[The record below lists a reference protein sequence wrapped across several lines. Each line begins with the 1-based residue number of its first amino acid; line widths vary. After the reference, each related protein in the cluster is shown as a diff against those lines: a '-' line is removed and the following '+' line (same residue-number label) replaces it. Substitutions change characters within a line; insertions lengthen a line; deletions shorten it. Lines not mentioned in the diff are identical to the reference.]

1 MKKILII
8 IFLFFQSLLNA
19 EEYVGSIILSDS
31 TIYTFELNLII
42 NKANITGYSLT
53 NYGTNSETKSSI
65 EGTFDKTKNEYEII
79 EKQIIYTKSKESI
92 KNFCHLRID
101 LSEKG
106 SYKSKRLEGEF
117 IGYYDN
123 NKKCA
128 EGKIILFKKEKLKKI
143 EKKINKRIKKGT
155 NNKSEHNNKK
165 ITLKKDDKLYIET
178 IKKYISIRVWD
189 PNLEDNDMILMKFND
204 DLILENYST
213 KNKPKKRRVKLS
225 KGRNTLLISAINEGD
240 NPPNTS
246 AIELKVDSQ
255 IYHLETKL
263 EIKNDIIIFID
274 RK

>member
-8 IFLFFQSLLNA
+8 IFLFFQSQLNA
-19 EEYVGSIILSDS
+19 EEYVGSVILSDS
-31 TIYTFELNLII
+31 TIYSFELNLII
-42 NKANITGYSLT
+42 NKENISGYSLT

-65 EGTFDKTKNEYEII
+65 EGTFDKTKNAYEII

-143 EKKINKRIKKGT
+143 EKKINKRIKKST

-165 ITLKKDDKLYIET
+165 ITLKKDDKFYIET
-178 IKKYISIRVWD
+178 SKKYVSIRVWD

-255 IYHLETKL
+255 IYHVETKL

>member
-8 IFLFFQSLLNA
+8 TFLFFQSQLNA

-42 NKANITGYSLT
+42 NKENITGYSIT
-53 NYGTNSETKSSI
+53 NYGTSSETKSSI
-65 EGTFDKTKNEYEII
+65 EGTFDKTKNKYEII
-79 EKQIIYTKSKESI
+79 EKQIIYTKSNESI

-128 EGKIILFKKEKLKKI
+128 EGKIILFKKEKLKR
-143 EKKINKRIKKGT
+143 INKRIQKSI
-155 NNKSEHNNKK
+155 NDKSEHNNKK
-165 ITLKKDDKLYIET
+165 ITLKKNDKFYIET
-178 IKKYISIRVWD
+178 SKKYVSIKVWD
-189 PNLEDNDMILMKFND
+189 PNQEDNDMILMKFND

-225 KGRNTLLISAINEGD
+225 KGRNTLVISAINEGT

-246 AIELKVDSQ
+246 AVEIKVENKVYQ
-255 IYHLETKL
+255 IQTDLEV
-263 EIKNDIIIFID
+263 KNDIIIFID

>member
-8 IFLFFQSLLNA
+8 IFLFFQSQLNA
-19 EEYVGSIILSDS
+19 EEYVGSVILSDS

-42 NKANITGYSLT
+42 NKENITGYSLT

-65 EGTFDKTKNEYEII
+65 EGTFDKTKNVYEII

-143 EKKINKRIKKGT
+143 NKRIKKST

-165 ITLKKDDKLYIET
+165 ITLKKDDKFYIET
-178 IKKYISIRVWD
+178 SKKYVSIRVWD

-213 KNKPKKRRVKLS
+213 KNKPKKRRLKLS

-255 IYHLETKL
+255 IYHVETKL

-274 RK
+274 RKQNL

>member
-8 IFLFFQSLLNA
+8 IFLFFQSQLNA

-42 NKANITGYSLT
+42 NKENITGYSLT

-65 EGTFDKTKNEYEII
+65 EGTFDKTENVYEII

-143 EKKINKRIKKGT
+143 EKKINKRIKKST

-165 ITLKKDDKLYIET
+165 ITLKKDDKFYIET
-178 IKKYISIRVWD
+178 SKKYVSIRVWD
-189 PNLEDNDMILMKFND
+189 PNLEDNDIILMKFND
-204 DLILENYST
+204 DLVLENYST

-255 IYHLETKL
+255 IYHVETKL

>member
-8 IFLFFQSLLNA
+8 IFLFFKSQLNA
-19 EEYVGSIILSDS
+19 EEYVGSVILSDS

-42 NKANITGYSLT
+42 NKENITGYSLT

-65 EGTFDKTKNEYEII
+65 EGTFDKTKNAYEII

-143 EKKINKRIKKGT
+143 EKKINKRIKKST

-165 ITLKKDDKLYIET
+165 ITLKKDDKFYIET
-178 IKKYISIRVWD
+178 SKKYVSIRIWD

-255 IYHLETKL
+255 IYHVETKL

>member
-8 IFLFFQSLLNA
+8 TFLFFQSQLNA

-42 NKANITGYSLT
+42 NKENIKGYSLT

-65 EGTFDKTKNEYEII
+65 EGTFDKTENVYEII
-79 EKQIIYTKSKESI
+79 EKKIIYTKSKENT
-92 KNFCHLRID
+92 KNFCHLRIV

-128 EGKIILFKKEKLKKI
+128 EGKIILFKKEELKKI
-143 EKKINKRIKKGT
+143 EYGTKKRIQKSR
-155 NNKSEHNNKK
+155 NNESEDNNKK
-165 ITLKKDDKLYIET
+165 ITLNKDDKFYIKT
-178 IKKYISIRVWD
+178 SKKYISIRVWD
-189 PNLEDNDMILMKFND
+189 PNQEDNDMILMKFND

-213 KNKPKKRRVKLS
+213 KNKQKKRRVKLN
-225 KGRNTLLISAINEGD
+225 KGRNILFISAINEGN

-246 AIELKVDSQ
+246 AVEIKVDKQ
-255 IYHLETKL
+255 IYQIETNLKM
-263 EIKNDIIIFID
+263 KNDVIIFID

>member
-8 IFLFFQSLLNA
+8 IFLFFQSQLNA

-42 NKANITGYSLT
+42 NKENITGYSLT

-65 EGTFDKTKNEYEII
+65 EGTFDKTENVYEII

-106 SYKSKRLEGEF
+106 SYKSKRLEGKF

-143 EKKINKRIKKGT
+143 EKKINKRIKKNT
-155 NNKSEHNNKK
+155 NNKTEHSNKK

-178 IKKYISIRVWD
+178 SKKYVSIRVWD
-189 PNLEDNDMILMKFND
+189 PNLEDNDMILIKFND

-225 KGRNTLLISAINEGD
+225 KGRNKLLISAINEGD

-255 IYHLETKL
+255 TYHVETKL

>member
-8 IFLFFQSLLNA
+8 IFLFFQSQLNA
-19 EEYVGSIILSDS
+19 EEYAGSIILSDS

-42 NKANITGYSLT
+42 NKENITGYSLT

-65 EGTFDKTKNEYEII
+65 EGTFDRTENVYEII

-128 EGKIILFKKEKLKKI
+128 EGKIILIKKEKLKKI
-143 EKKINKRIKKGT
+143 EKKINKKIQKSS
-155 NNKSEHNNKK
+155 NNKLEHNNKK
-165 ITLKKDDKLYIET
+165 ITLKKDDKFYIET
-178 IKKYISIRVWD
+178 SKKYVSIRVWD
-189 PNLEDNDMILMKFND
+189 PNQEDNDMILMKFND

-255 IYHLETKL
+255 IYHVETKL

>member
-8 IFLFFQSLLNA
+8 IFLFFQSQLNA

-42 NKANITGYSLT
+42 NKENITGYSLT

-65 EGTFDKTKNEYEII
+65 EGTFDKTENVYEII

-106 SYKSKRLEGEF
+106 SYKSKRLEGKF

-143 EKKINKRIKKGT
+143 EKKINKRIQKST

-165 ITLKKDDKLYIET
+165 ITLKKDDKFYIET
-178 IKKYISIRVWD
+178 SKKYVSIKVWD
-189 PNLEDNDMILMKFND
+189 PNQEDNDMILMKFND

-225 KGRNTLLISAINEGD
+225 KGRNKLLISAINEGD

-255 IYHLETKL
+255 IYHVETKL

>member
-8 IFLFFQSLLNA
+8 IFLFFQSQLNA
-19 EEYVGSIILSDS
+19 EEYAGSIILSDS

-42 NKANITGYSLT
+42 NKENITGYSLT

-65 EGTFDKTKNEYEII
+65 EGTFDKTENIYEII

-106 SYKSKRLEGEF
+106 SFKSKRLEGEF
-117 IGYYDN
+117 IGYFDN
-123 NKKCA
+123 KDKCA
-128 EGKIILFKKEKLKKI
+128 EGILFKKEKLKEI
-143 EKKINKRIKKGT
+143 EKKINKRIKKST

-165 ITLKKDDKLYIET
+165 ITLKKDDKFYIET
-178 IKKYISIRVWD
+178 SKKYVSIRVWD

-225 KGRNTLLISAINEGD
+225 KGRNTLVISAINEGT

-246 AIELKVDSQ
+246 AFEIKVENKVYQ
-255 IYHLETKL
+255 IQTDLEV
-263 EIKNDIIIFID
+263 KNDIIIFID
-274 RK
+274 RKLN

>member
-1 MKKILII
+1 MKKTLTI
-8 IFLFFQSLLNA
+8 IFLFFQSQLNA

-31 TIYTFELNLII
+31 TIYIFELNLII
-42 NKANITGYSLT
+42 NKENIAGYSLT

-65 EGTFDKTKNEYEII
+65 EGTFDKTKNKYEII

-92 KNFCHLRID
+92 KNFCNLRIE

-143 EKKINKRIKKGT
+143 EKKINKRIKKST

-165 ITLKKDDKLYIET
+165 ITLKKDDKFYIET
-178 IKKYISIRVWD
+178 SKKYISIKVWD
-189 PNLEDNDMILMKFND
+189 PNLEDNDIILMKFND

-255 IYHLETKL
+255 IYHVETKL

>member
-8 IFLFFQSLLNA
+8 TFLFFQSQLNA
-19 EEYVGSIILSDS
+19 EEYVGSVILSDS

-42 NKANITGYSLT
+42 NKENITGYSLT

-65 EGTFDKTKNEYEII
+65 EGTFDKTKNVYEII

-143 EKKINKRIKKGT
+143 EKKINKRIKKST

-165 ITLKKDDKLYIET
+165 ITLKKDDKFYIET
-178 IKKYISIRVWD
+178 SKKYVSIRVWD

-255 IYHLETKL
+255 IYHVETKL

>member
-8 IFLFFQSLLNA
+8 IFLFFQLQLNA

-42 NKANITGYSLT
+42 NKENIRGYSLT

-65 EGTFDKTKNEYEII
+65 EGTFYKTKNEYEII

-101 LSEKG
+101 LSEKD
-106 SYKSKRLEGEF
+106 SDKSKRLEGQF
-117 IGYYDN
+117 IGYNDS

-143 EKKINKRIKKGT
+143 EKKINKRIKKST

-165 ITLKKDDKLYIET
+165 ITLKKDDKFYIET
-178 IKKYISIRVWD
+178 SKKYVSIRVWD

-255 IYHLETKL
+255 IYHVETKL

>member
-1 MKKILII
+1 MKKILIL
-8 IFLFFQSLLNA
+8 IFLFFQSQLNA

-31 TIYTFELNLII
+31 TIFTFELNLII
-42 NKANITGYSLT
+42 KKENITGYSLT

-123 NKKCA
+123 DKKCA
-128 EGKIILFKKEKLKKI
+128 KGKIILFKKEKLKKV
-143 EKKINKRIKKGT
+143 EKKINKRIEKST

-165 ITLKKDDKLYIET
+165 IILKEDDKFYIET
-178 IKKYISIRVWD
+178 SKKYFSIRVWD
-189 PNLEDNDMILMKFND
+189 PNQEDNDMILMKFND

-213 KNKPKKRRVKLS
+213 KNKPKKRSLKLS
-225 KGRNTLLISAINEGD
+225 KGRNTLVIRAINEGD

-246 AIELKVDSQ
+246 AIEIKVDSQ
-255 IYHLETKL
+255 IYHVETKL
-263 EIKNDIIIFID
+263 EIKNDIVIFID

>member
-8 IFLFFQSLLNA
+8 IFLFFQSQLNA
-19 EEYVGSIILSDS
+19 EEYVGSVILSDS

-42 NKANITGYSLT
+42 KKEKITGHSLT

-65 EGTFDKTKNEYEII
+65 EGTFDKTENVYEII
-79 EKQIIYTKSKESI
+79 EKKIIYTKSKENT
-92 KNFCHLRID
+92 KNFCHLRIV

-143 EKKINKRIKKGT
+143 EKKINKRIKKST

-165 ITLKKDDKLYIET
+165 ITLKKDDKFYIET
-178 IKKYISIRVWD
+178 SKKYVSIRVWD

-255 IYHLETKL
+255 IYHVETKL

>member
-8 IFLFFQSLLNA
+8 IFLFFQSQLNA
-19 EEYVGSIILSDS
+19 EEYVGSVILSDS

-42 NKANITGYSLT
+42 DKENITGYSLT

-65 EGTFDKTKNEYEII
+65 EGTFDKTKNVYEII

-143 EKKINKRIKKGT
+143 NKRIKKST

-165 ITLKKDDKLYIET
+165 ITLKKDDKFYIET
-178 IKKYISIRVWD
+178 SKKYVSIRVWD

-255 IYHLETKL
+255 IYHVETKL

>member
-8 IFLFFQSLLNA
+8 IFLFFQSKLNA
-19 EEYVGSIILSDS
+19 EEYAGSIILSDS

-42 NKANITGYSLT
+42 KKENISGYSLT
-53 NYGTNSETKSSI
+53 NHGTNSETKSSI

-143 EKKINKRIKKGT
+143 EKKINKRIKKST

-165 ITLKKDDKLYIET
+165 ITLKKDDKFYIET
-178 IKKYISIRVWD
+178 SKKYVSIRVWD

-225 KGRNTLLISAINEGD
+225 KGRNILVISAINEGD

-246 AIELKVDSQ
+246 AIEIKVDNQ
-255 IYHLETKL
+255 IYHVETKL

>member
-8 IFLFFQSLLNA
+8 IFLFFQSQLNA

-42 NKANITGYSLT
+42 NKENITGYSLT

-65 EGTFDKTKNEYEII
+65 EGTFDKTENVYEII

-106 SYKSKRLEGEF
+106 SYKSKRLEGKF

-143 EKKINKRIKKGT
+143 EKKINKRIKKNT
-155 NNKSEHNNKK
+155 NNKTEHSNKK

-178 IKKYISIRVWD
+178 SKKYVSIRVWD

-255 IYHLETKL
+255 TYHVETKL

>member
-1 MKKILII
+1 MKKILMIII
-8 IFLFFQSLLNA
+8 IFFQSELNA

-31 TIYTFELNLII
+31 TIYTFELNLIV
-42 NKANITGYSLT
+42 NKENIAGYSLT

-65 EGTFDKTKNEYEII
+65 EGTFDKTKNKYEII

-92 KNFCHLRID
+92 KNFCNLRIE

-143 EKKINKRIKKGT
+143 EKKINKRIKKST

-165 ITLKKDDKLYIET
+165 ITLKKDDKFYIET
-178 IKKYISIRVWD
+178 TKKYISIKVWD
-189 PNLEDNDMILMKFND
+189 PNLEDNDIILMKFND

-246 AIELKVDSQ
+246 AIELKVDGQ
-255 IYHLETKL
+255 IYHVETKL

>member
-8 IFLFFQSLLNA
+8 IFLFFQSQLNA

-42 NKANITGYSLT
+42 NKENIKGYSLT

-65 EGTFDKTKNEYEII
+65 EGTFNKTKNIYEII

-128 EGKIILFKKEKLKKI
+128 KGKIILFKKEKLKEI
-143 EKKINKRIKKGT
+143 EKKINKRIKKST

-165 ITLKKDDKLYIET
+165 ITLNKDDKFYIET
-178 IKKYISIRVWD
+178 SKKYVSIRVWD

-204 DLILENYST
+204 DLVLENYST
-213 KNKPKKRRVKLS
+213 KNKPKKRRLKLS

-246 AIELKVDSQ
+246 AIEIKVDNQ
-255 IYHLETKL
+255 IYHVETKL

>member
-8 IFLFFQSLLNA
+8 IFLFFQSQLNA
-19 EEYVGSIILSDS
+19 EEYVGSVISSDS

-42 NKANITGYSLT
+42 DKENITGYSLT

-65 EGTFDKTKNEYEII
+65 EGTFDKTKNVYEII

-143 EKKINKRIKKGT
+143 EKKINKRIKKST

-165 ITLKKDDKLYIET
+165 ITLKKDDKFYIET
-178 IKKYISIRVWD
+178 SKKYVSIRVWD

-255 IYHLETKL
+255 IYHVETKL

>member
-8 IFLFFQSLLNA
+8 IFLFFQSQLNA
-19 EEYVGSIILSDS
+19 EEYAGSIILTDS
-31 TIYTFELNLII
+31 TIYTFELNLKI
-42 NKANITGYSLT
+42 NKENITGYSLT

-65 EGTFDKTKNEYEII
+65 EGTFDKTENVYEII

-143 EKKINKRIKKGT
+143 EKKINKRIKKST

-165 ITLKKDDKLYIET
+165 ITLKKDDKFYIET
-178 IKKYISIRVWD
+178 SKKYVSIRVWD

-255 IYHLETKL
+255 IYHVETKL

>member
-8 IFLFFQSLLNA
+8 IFLFFQSQLNA

-42 NKANITGYSLT
+42 NKENITGYSIT
-53 NYGTNSETKSSI
+53 NYGTSSETKSSI
-65 EGTFDKTKNEYEII
+65 EGTFDKTKNEYMII

-128 EGKIILFKKEKLKKI
+128 EGKIILFKYEKLKEI
-143 EKKINKRIKKGT
+143 EKKINKRIKKST
-155 NNKSEHNNKK
+155 INKK
-165 ITLKKDDKLYIET
+165 ITLKKDDKFYIET
-178 IKKYISIRVWD
+178 SKKYVSIRVWD

-225 KGRNTLLISAINEGD
+225 KGRNTLVISAINEGT

-246 AIELKVDSQ
+246 AVEIKVENKVYQ
-255 IYHLETKL
+255 IQTDLEV
-263 EIKNDIIIFID
+263 KNDIIIFID
-274 RK
+274 RKLN

>member
-8 IFLFFQSLLNA
+8 IFLFFQSQLNA
-19 EEYVGSIILSDS
+19 EEYVGSVILSDS

-42 NKANITGYSLT
+42 NKENITGYSLT

-65 EGTFDKTKNEYEII
+65 EGTFDKTKNVYEII

-123 NKKCA
+123 NKKCS

-143 EKKINKRIKKGT
+143 EKKINKRIKKST

-165 ITLKKDDKLYIET
+165 ITLKKDDKFYIET
-178 IKKYISIRVWD
+178 SKKYFSIRVWD

-225 KGRNTLLISAINEGD
+225 KGRNTLLISAINEGE

-255 IYHLETKL
+255 IYHVETKL

>member
-8 IFLFFQSLLNA
+8 IFLFFQSQLNA
-19 EEYVGSIILSDS
+19 EEYVGSVILSDS

-42 NKANITGYSLT
+42 NKENITGYSLT

-65 EGTFDKTKNEYEII
+65 EGTFDKTKNVYEII

-143 EKKINKRIKKGT
+143 EKKINKRIKKST

-165 ITLKKDDKLYIET
+165 ITLKKDDKFYIET
-178 IKKYISIRVWD
+178 SKKYVSIRIWD

-255 IYHLETKL
+255 IYHVETKL

>member
-8 IFLFFQSLLNA
+8 IFLFFQSQLNA
-19 EEYVGSIILSDS
+19 EEYVGSVILSDS

-42 NKANITGYSLT
+42 NKENITGYSLT

-65 EGTFDKTKNEYEII
+65 EGTFDKTKNVYEII

-143 EKKINKRIKKGT
+143 EKKINKRIKKST

-165 ITLKKDDKLYIET
+165 ITLKKDDKFYIET
-178 IKKYISIRVWD
+178 SKKYVSIRVWD

-225 KGRNTLLISAINEGD
+225 KGRNTLLISATNEGE

-246 AIELKVDSQ
+246 SIELKVDSQ
-255 IYHLETKL
+255 IYHVETKL

>member
-8 IFLFFQSLLNA
+8 IFLFFQSQLNA

-42 NKANITGYSLT
+42 NKENITGYSIT
-53 NYGTNSETKSSI
+53 NYGTSSETKSSI
-65 EGTFDKTKNEYEII
+65 EGTFDKTKNEYVII

-143 EKKINKRIKKGT
+143 EKKINKRIQKSI
-155 NNKSEHNNKK
+155 NDKSEDNNKK
-165 ITLKKDDKLYIET
+165 ITLKKNDKFYIESS
-178 IKKYISIRVWD
+178 KKYVSIKVWD
-189 PNLEDNDMILMKFND
+189 PNQEDNDMILMKFND

-255 IYHLETKL
+255 IYHVETKL

>member
-8 IFLFFQSLLNA
+8 IFLFFQSQLNA
-19 EEYVGSIILSDS
+19 EEYVGSVILSDS

-42 NKANITGYSLT
+42 NKENISGYSLT

-65 EGTFDKTKNEYEII
+65 EGTFDKTENVYEII

-101 LSEKG
+101 LIEKG

-143 EKKINKRIKKGT
+143 EKKINKRIKKST

-165 ITLKKDDKLYIET
+165 ITLKKDDKFYIET
-178 IKKYISIRVWD
+178 SKKYVSIRVWD

-255 IYHLETKL
+255 IYHVETKL

>member
-8 IFLFFQSLLNA
+8 IFLFFQSQLNA
-19 EEYVGSIILSDS
+19 EDYVGSVILSDS

-42 NKANITGYSLT
+42 NKENITGYSLT

-65 EGTFDKTKNEYEII
+65 EGTFDKTKNVYEII

-143 EKKINKRIKKGT
+143 EKKINKRIKKST

-165 ITLKKDDKLYIET
+165 ITLKKDDKFYIET
-178 IKKYISIRVWD
+178 SKKYVSIRVWD

-246 AIELKVDSQ
+246 AIELKVDNQ
-255 IYHLETKL
+255 IYHVETKL

>member
-8 IFLFFQSLLNA
+8 IFLFFQSQLNA
-19 EEYVGSIILSDS
+19 EEYAGSIILSDS

-42 NKANITGYSLT
+42 NKENITGYSLT

-143 EKKINKRIKKGT
+143 EKKINKRIKKST

-165 ITLKKDDKLYIET
+165 ITLKKDDKFYIET
-178 IKKYISIRVWD
+178 SKKYVSIRVWD

-255 IYHLETKL
+255 IYHVETKL

>member
-8 IFLFFQSLLNA
+8 IFLFFQSKLNA
-19 EEYVGSIILSDS
+19 EEYAGSIILSDS

-42 NKANITGYSLT
+42 NKENITGYSLT

-65 EGTFDKTKNEYEII
+65 EGTFDKTKNVYEII

-143 EKKINKRIKKGT
+143 EKKINKRIKKST

-165 ITLKKDDKLYIET
+165 ITLKKDDKFYIET
-178 IKKYISIRVWD
+178 SKKYVSIRIWD

-255 IYHLETKL
+255 IYHVETKL

>member
-8 IFLFFQSLLNA
+8 IFLFFQSQLNA
-19 EEYVGSIILSDS
+19 EEYVGSVILSDS

-42 NKANITGYSLT
+42 NKENITGYSLT

-65 EGTFDKTKNEYEII
+65 EGTFDKTKNVYEII
-79 EKQIIYTKSKESI
+79 EKKIIYTKSKESI
-92 KNFCHLRID
+92 KNFCHLRIG

-143 EKKINKRIKKGT
+143 EKKINKRIKKST

-165 ITLKKDDKLYIET
+165 ITLKKDDKFYIET
-178 IKKYISIRVWD
+178 SKKYVSIRVWD

-246 AIELKVDSQ
+246 AIELKVDSK
-255 IYHLETKL
+255 IYHVETKL

>member
-8 IFLFFQSLLNA
+8 IFLFFQSQLNA
-19 EEYVGSIILSDS
+19 EEYVGSVILSDS

-42 NKANITGYSLT
+42 NKENITGYSLT

-65 EGTFDKTKNEYEII
+65 EGTFDKTKNVYEII

-143 EKKINKRIKKGT
+143 EKKINKRIKKST
-155 NNKSEHNNKK
+155 NNKLEHNNKK
-165 ITLKKDDKLYIET
+165 ITLKKDDKFYIET
-178 IKKYISIRVWD
+178 SKKYVSIRVWD

-255 IYHLETKL
+255 IYHVETKL

>member
-8 IFLFFQSLLNA
+8 IFLFFKSQLNA
-19 EEYVGSIILSDS
+19 EEYFGSVILSDS

-42 NKANITGYSLT
+42 NKENITGYSLT

-65 EGTFDKTKNEYEII
+65 EGTFDKTKNVYEII
-79 EKQIIYTKSKESI
+79 EKQIIYTKSMESI

-143 EKKINKRIKKGT
+143 EKKINKRIKKST

-165 ITLKKDDKLYIET
+165 ITLKKDDKFYIET
-178 IKKYISIRVWD
+178 SKKYVSIRIWD

-255 IYHLETKL
+255 IYHVETKL

>member
-8 IFLFFQSLLNA
+8 IFLFFQSQLNA

-31 TIYTFELNLII
+31 TTYTFELNLII
-42 NKANITGYSLT
+42 NKENITGYSLT

-117 IGYYDN
+117 IGYFDN

-128 EGKIILFKKEKLKKI
+128 EGKIILIKKEKLKKI
-143 EKKINKRIKKGT
+143 EKKINKKIQKSL
-155 NNKSEHNNKK
+155 NNKLEHNNKK
-165 ITLKKDDKLYIET
+165 ITLMKDDKFYIESS
-178 IKKYISIRVWD
+178 KKYVSIRVWD
-189 PNLEDNDMILMKFND
+189 PNQEDNDMILMKFND

-255 IYHLETKL
+255 IYHVETKL